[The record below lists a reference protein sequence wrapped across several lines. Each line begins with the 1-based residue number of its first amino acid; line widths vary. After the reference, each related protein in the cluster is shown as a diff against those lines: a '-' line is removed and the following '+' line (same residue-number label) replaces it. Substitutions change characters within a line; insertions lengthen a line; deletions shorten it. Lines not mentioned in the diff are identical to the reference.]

1 MSLTDPDRSRLR
13 EALDLAARGVALVS
27 PNPLVGAVVVD
38 ADGAKVGEGFH
49 TYEGLQHA
57 ETLALEQA
65 GDRAR
70 GGTLYVTLEP
80 CSHYGRTAPC
90 ADSIIEAGV
99 RRVVCPIEDGNPEV
113 DGAGFAKLR
122 AAGIEVELAEEL
134 REEAHR
140 LNEAFFH
147 YIRTERPFVTLKT
160 AATLDGKIAAPDDNS
175 GWITSE
181 TARAHVQQVRHAHD
195 AILTGIGT
203 VLQDDPLLNDRSGLP
218 RRRPLLRVLADS
230 LCRLPLESKLVESFQ
245 DDLVVIT
252 TSAAVPKRREA
263 LEQRGIPVYVMDA
276 PKGRVDLRALI
287 DWLGKQQMTSLMI
300 EAGAKLNWGALDEQ
314 IVDKMLIYYAP
325 KILGGLESLPMAGGV
340 GRRSRAGA
348 IRLHGLRT
356 FMVGPDE
363 FAVEAYT

>member
-1 MSLTDPDRSRLR
+1 MSWTDTDRRWML
-13 EALDLAARGVALVS
+13 EALELAARGVAQAS

-38 ADGAKVGEGFH
+38 AEGRKVGEGFH
-49 TYEGLQHA
+49 TYEGVKHA
-57 ETLALEQA
+57 EALALEQA
-65 GDRAR
+65 GVAAR

-90 ADSIIEAGV
+90 ADAVVESGV
-99 RRVVCPIEDGNPEV
+99 ARVVCPLEDENPQV
-113 DGAGFAKLR
+113 QGGGFDKLR
-122 AAGIEVELAEEL
+122 AGGVEVEIAEEL
-134 REEAHR
+134 RGEAHR

-147 YIRTERPFVTLKT
+147 YIRTGTPFVTLKT

-181 TARAHVQQVRHAHD
+181 TARAHVQKIRHAHD

-203 VLQDDPLLNDRSGLP
+203 VLQDDPQLTDRSGLP
-218 RRRPLLRVLADS
+218 RRRPLLRIIADS

-245 DDLVVIT
+245 DDLVIVT

-276 PKGRVDLRALI
+276 ARGRVDLRAVV
-287 DWLGKQQMTSLMI
+287 DWLGKQHMTSLMI
-300 EAGAKLNWGALDEQ
+300 EAGAKLNWAALDEE
-314 IVDKMLIYYAP
+314 IVNKLLIYYAP
-325 KILGGLESLPMAGGV
+325 KILGGLDSLPMAGGV
-340 GRRSRAGA
+340 GRRSRSGA
-348 IRLHGLRT
+348 IQLHGLRT